1 MAFLSNF
8 TYSGLHLGSGFTF
21 LCIHNLHF
29 CTGKAEITAE
39 IGFLKVGRG
48 RNQQFSFFQR
58 ALRSLLKSKAGIQ
71 HAKNLPKIDLFFFSL
86 SFFSCSRSCSGFGD
100 LR

>member
-8 TYSGLHLGSGFTF
+8 IHSGLHLGLGFTF

-71 HAKNLPKIDLFFFSL
+71 HAKNLPKID
-86 SFFSCSRSCSGFGD
+86 
-100 LR
+100 